1 MSKSLAMSISS
12 TWCFCRG
19 TAGQTGRRRGKGE
32 RTKQEKEEE
41 DEKNEEEEEKNEEGL
56 VTEEG
61 EEEERDDE
69 KRRRRRRMGEVG
81 GEGEGG

>member
-32 RTKQEKEEE
+32 RTKQEKE
-41 DEKNEEEEEKNEEGL
+41 DEKKEEEEEKNEEGL